1 MPGTVQAGHT
11 GVAQAGRAG
20 VVPLGRGGFGPLD
33 FDLFFHF
40 SNIQILTNSKIYVG
54 FI

>member
-20 VVPLGRGGFGPLD
+20 AVPLSRGEFSPLD

-40 SNIQILTNSKIYVG
+40 LNIQILTNSKIYVG